1 MLRLVH
7 FFLISVGLS
16 LGNPTFDPLVSAI
29 QTNQISE
36 LSSHFGEEIS
46 LTLGKQKGYYSKTKA
61 EQAIQQF
68 LREHPVQKAYIQ
80 STGNKDEDQFAI
92 GKMIDK
98 SGKSYRLFLMGK
110 EKNRQ
115 FILLELRFQE

>member
-1 MLRLVH
+1 MLKLVQIC
-7 FFLISVGLS
+7 LISVGLL
-16 LGNPTFDPLVSAI
+16 LGNPTFDHLVSSI

-36 LSSHFGEEIS
+36 LSSHFDEEVS

-68 LREHPVQKAYIQ
+68 LREHPVQKAFIQ
-80 STGNKDEDQFAI
+80 STGNKDDDQFAI

-98 SGKSYRLFLMGK
+98 SGKTFRLYLMGK
-110 EKNRQ
+110 EKNHR
-115 FILLELRFQE
+115 FVLLELRFQE

>member
-1 MLRLVH
+1 MLKLVQIC
-7 FFLISVGLS
+7 LISVGLL
-16 LGNPTFDPLVSAI
+16 LGNPTFDPLVSSI

-36 LSSHFGEEIS
+36 LSSHFDEEVS

-68 LREHPVQKAYIQ
+68 LREHPVQKAFIQ
-80 STGNKDEDQFAI
+80 TTGNKDDDQFAI

-98 SGKSYRLFLMGK
+98 SGKTFRLYLMGK
-110 EKNRQ
+110 EKNHR
-115 FILLELRFQE
+115 FVLLELRFQE